1 MFLLLLLLVSFS
13 EKRNFKE
20 KEQSMAWYPR
30 DCFPVIIQSLFI
42 LLQYLGDSIKC
53 RALVLG
59 AL

>member
-1 MFLLLLLLVSFS
+1 MFLLLLLVFFS
-13 EKRNFKE
+13 EKQNFKV
-20 KEQSMAWYPR
+20 KGQSTAWYPR
-30 DCFPVIIQSLFI
+30 DCFPVIIQCLFI